1 MFTYTGPRNLRVA
14 GLWDEPGLYAAA
26 YQDLLKRVHVL
37 VGTPDYLSRVAVSG
51 KLQLQNV
58 NAMVIDEADAC
69 LDAGGGEP
77 MAMLLRRMTEARQAA
92 GVPPPQT
99 VLAGASLELGFL
111 QRAAEGKWVRAPTL
125 ATELGCA
132 ERATELEALQ
142 PAAAN
147 RAPPGSREAA
157 MAAAVGWSQQRV
169 PAGQR
174 HEYVVCGPT
183 DQPITLLARLLRE
196 RFVEANSEEDP
207 PRVVVFAP
215 SASDA
220 IDLASRL
227 QGALWSAV
235 GGDAAAGLWGL
246 SVLLPSAEEPL
257 LSNIKKGIKGDDE
270 LTVLESSLRVMEMFQ
285 SNQTSILVTTAAA
298 TRGLDFPMVT
308 DVLNLGVV
316 GSAAD
321 YQHRAGRIGRIGQAA
336 RGRVLSVLR
345 PSEVDDL
352 KALGEALRFEPRER
366 ALPPPAPLREDIE
379 NEEGREEVK
388 ERLETLFYLSETAN
402 DDGVDVGD
410 AQ

>member
-1 MFTYTGPRNLRVA
+1 
-14 GLWDEPGLYAAA
+14 
-26 YQDLLKRVHVL
+26 
-37 VGTPDYLSRVAVSG
+37 
-51 KLQLQNV
+51 
-58 NAMVIDEADAC
+58 
-69 LDAGGGEP
+69 
-77 MAMLLRRMTEARQAA
+77 MTEARRAP

-99 VLAGASLELGFL
+99 VLAGASLDSASS
-111 QRAAEGKWVRAPTL
+111 RAAEGKWVRAPTL

-132 ERATELEALQ
+132 ERATSSRLSSPRRRTGAAGVARGGDGGGSGVV
-142 PAAAN
+142 AAAGAGGA
-147 RAPPGSREAA
+147 APRC
-157 MAAAVGWSQQRV
+157 
-169 PAGQR
+169 
-174 HEYVVCGPT
+174 VVCGPT

-215 SASDA
+215 SATDA

-270 LTVLESSLRVMEMFQ
+270 LTFESSLRVMEMFQ

-316 GSAAD
+316 ARLD

-345 PSEVDDL
+345 PSEVPTS
-352 KALGEALRFEPRER
+352 KRSARRSASSRASARCRRPR
-366 ALPPPAPLREDIE
+366 ALEGIE

-410 AQ
+410 GQ

>member
-1 MFTYTGPRNLRVA
+1 M
-14 GLWDEPGLYAAA
+14 
-26 YQDLLKRVHVL
+26 
-37 VGTPDYLSRVAVSG
+37 
-51 KLQLQNV
+51 
-58 NAMVIDEADAC
+58 
-69 LDAGGGEP
+69 
-77 MAMLLRRMTEARQAA
+77 
-92 GVPPPQT
+92 
-99 VLAGASLELGFL
+99 
-111 QRAAEGKWVRAPTL
+111 
-125 ATELGCA
+125 
-132 ERATELEALQ
+132 
-142 PAAAN
+142 
-147 RAPPGSREAA
+147 
-157 MAAAVGWSQQRV
+157 
-169 PAGQR
+169 
-174 HEYVVCGPT
+174 
-183 DQPITLLARLLRE
+183 
-196 RFVEANSEEDP
+196 
-207 PRVVVFAP
+207 
-215 SASDA
+215 
-220 IDLASRL
+220 
-227 QGALWSAV
+227 

-345 PSEVDDL
+345 PSEVPDL
-352 KALGEALRFEPRER
+352 LALGEALRFEPRER

-410 AQ
+410 GQ